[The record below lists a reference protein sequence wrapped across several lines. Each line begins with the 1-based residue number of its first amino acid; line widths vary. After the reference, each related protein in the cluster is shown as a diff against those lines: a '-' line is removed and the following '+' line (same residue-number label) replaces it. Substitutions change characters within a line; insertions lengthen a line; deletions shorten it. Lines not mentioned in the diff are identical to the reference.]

1 MQWKVNLRVS
11 LFLTENKAT
20 LSKLGKDLNIFDI
33 PDWGL
38 FLFTEKKRE

>member
-11 LFLTENKAT
+11 LFITENKAT
-20 LSKLGKDLNIFDI
+20 LSKSGKDLNIFDI

-38 FLFTEKKRE
+38 FLSQKRKEN